1 MSLQLFI
8 NLSKAKTKNT
18 TDPKVPITICSLST
32 VICSTLHIHF
42 NIFLSKFQPKLLF
55 STSNFQNSIICTNYK
70 SISFDN
76 SLNLS
81 SCPLKYKNPN
91 NASKPVAL

>member
-76 SLNLS
+76 SLRRS